1 MVLAASGDPVVYS
14 ISHRNTP
21 GGTLPGINVSSGQ
34 TIDFHILNTNWN
46 CFTYNAKELKDVDL
60 NKANLVQDVD
70 DTVFDLSVVHDEETA
85 AYEIDVV
92 RIPDAEIGDAEQI
105 TQCQAL
111 KLPDRTWT
119 IPVRTYWR
127 FAMSGAIT
135 GDSLTAPNYFLDPAT
150 IPDPKDS
157 TKTVNGFYV
166 RKNGAGQD
174 RLRFGMAA
182 MAHLFHPSSG
192 KFGVSWA
199 PISFG
204 VGLQDS
210 QVQYFLGT
218 TLRFGTRAFI
228 TGGVTAGPR
237 DRLPNNLTVGKF
249 TTDSSALDSLP
260 KRTTQGVFISI
271 GLSFLEANAG
281 KLTGLIAKP

>member
-1 MVLAASGDPVVYS
+1 MLAAPGDPVVYP

-34 TIDFHILNTNWN
+34 TIDFHILNTNRN
-46 CFTYNAKELKDVDL
+46 CFTYNAKELKEADL
-60 NKANLVQDVD
+60 NKALMARDVED
-70 DTVFDLSVVHDEETA
+70 ETVFDLPVVHDEETA

-92 RIPDAEIGDAEQI
+92 RIPDAEIGDSDAI
-105 TQCQAL
+105 TECQAL

-135 GDSLTAPNYFLDPAT
+135 GDSLTKPNYFLEPAT
-150 IPDPKDS
+150 IADPKDK
-157 TKTVNGFYV
+157 TKTVDGFYV

-174 RLRFGMAA
+174 RIRFGMAA
-182 MAHLFHPSSG
+182 MAHLFHPSPG

-204 VGLQDS
+204 LGLQDNE
-210 QVQYFLGT
+210 VQYFLGT

-228 TGGVTAGPR
+228 TGGVTVGPR

-249 TTDSSALDSLP
+249 TAESTALDTLP
-260 KRTTQGVFISI
+260 KKTSQGIFISI
-271 GLSFLEANAG
+271 GFSFLEANAG